1 MWEAFA
7 LLLLAAGTFLWIDA
21 LRAREAALAAG
32 RSACERYDLMLLDDT
47 VSVTRTRFERN
58 EEGHLRIARTYR
70 FEFSDTGNNRRQGT
84 VRLLGSLLQD
94 IAFEPY
100 ETVVDEALPRVAHL
114 TRVK

>member
-7 LLLLAAGTFLWIDA
+7 LLLLAAGTLLWIDT

-32 RSACERYDLMLLDDT
+32 RAACDRYGLMLLDDT
-47 VSVTRTRFERN
+47 VAVTRTRFARN
-58 EEGHLRIARTYR
+58 AEGHLRIARTYH
-70 FEFSDTGNNRRQGT
+70 FEFSDTGNNRRRGT
-84 VRLLGSLLQD
+84 ILLLGARTQD

-100 ETVVDEALPRVAHL
+100 ETTSPGRLPDAPHL

>member
-7 LLLLAAGTFLWIDA
+7 LLFLAAGTFLWVDT

-32 RSACERYDLMLLDDT
+32 RAACERYDLMLLDDT
-47 VSVTRTRFERN
+47 VSVTQTRLGRN
-58 EEGHLRIARTYR
+58 AEGRLRIERTYR
-70 FEFSDTGNNRRQGT
+70 FEFSDTGDNRRQGT
-84 VRLLGSLLQD
+84 IRLLGALTED

-100 ETVVDEALPRVAHL
+100 GTDEDEALPRVAHL